1 MSETRQTARGASWWT
16 LPMTTHLEKALRF
29 RSLHVA
35 GSPLLLCNAWDVAGA
50 RIVEAAGAAAIA
62 TTSAGVAW
70 SLGAPDGDRVDRRL
84 AVDLVARVAAAVDLP
99 VSADIETGYGDE
111 ADAVGQ
117 TVRDV
122 LAAGAVGVNLEDALH
137 GGSAPLRSIVE
148 QASRIAAARRAADE
162 SGVPLYI
169 NARVDT
175 YLRAVGDPAV
185 RLDETLARAAAY
197 VEAGAD
203 GVFVPGL
210 TDLSTI
216 SALVEKAGV
225 PVNVLAGPGAPDV
238 AALAER
244 GVARI
249 SLGSSVAEAAY
260 AVARRAALELL
271 GTGTYTALTDALDYS
286 EVNGLLAKT

>member
-1 MSETRQTARGASWWT
+1 M
-16 LPMTTHLEKALRF
+16 MTHVEKALLF

-35 GSPLLLCNAWDVAGA
+35 GSPLLLANAWDAASA
-50 RIVEAAGAAAIA
+50 RIVEAAGASAIA

-70 SLGAPDGDRVDRRL
+70 SLGAPDGDRLDRSL
-84 AVDLVARVAAAVDLP
+84 ALDLVARVAAAVD
-99 VSADIETGYGDE
+99 VSVTADIEAGY
-111 ADAVGQ
+111 ADDADGVAQ
-117 TVRDV
+117 TVRTV
-122 LAAGAVGVNLEDALH
+122 LEAGAVGVNLEDAHH
-137 GGSAPLRSIVE
+137 GGSSPLRPVQE
-148 QASRIAAARRAADE
+148 QAVRIGAARRAADE
-162 SGVPLYI
+162 NGVPLFV

-175 YLRAVGDPAV
+175 YLLSVGDPDT
-185 RLDETLARAAAY
+185 RLDETLARAATY

-216 SALVEKAGV
+216 ATIVEKAAV

-249 SLGSSVAEAAY
+249 SMGSSVAQAAY

-271 GTGTYTALTDALDYS
+271 GSGTYTTLTDALDYA
-286 EVNGLLAKT
+286 EINALLAYT

>member
-1 MSETRQTARGASWWT
+1 
-16 LPMTTHLEKALRF
+16 MTTHVEKALLF

-35 GSPLLLCNAWDVAGA
+35 GRPLLLSNAWDAASA
-50 RIVEAAGAAAIA
+50 RIVEAAGASAIA

-70 SLGAPDGDRVDRRL
+70 SLGAPDGDRLDRRL
-84 AVDLVARVAAAVDLP
+84 ALDVVARVADAVDVP
-99 VSADIETGYGDE
+99 VSADIEAGY
-111 ADAVGQ
+111 ADDTDGVAQ
-117 TVRDV
+117 TVRAV
-122 LAAGAVGVNLEDALH
+122 LDARAVGVNLEDAHH
-137 GGSAPLRSIVE
+137 GGPTPLRPLQE
-148 QASRIAAARRAADE
+148 QAARISAARRAADE
-162 SGVPLYI
+162 SGIPLFI
-169 NARVDT
+169 NARIDT
-175 YLRAVGDPAV
+175 YLRSVGEPAV

-216 SALVEKAGV
+216 ATLVEKAAV

-238 AALAER
+238 AALAEQ

-260 AVARRAALELL
+260 AVARWAALELL
-271 GTGTYTALTDALDYS
+271 DSGTYTTLTNALDYS
-286 EVNGLLAKT
+286 EVNELLANT

>member
-1 MSETRQTARGASWWT
+1 
-16 LPMTTHLEKALRF
+16 MTTHLEKALRF

-35 GSPLLLCNAWDVAGA
+35 GSPLLLCNSWDVASA
-50 RIVEAAGAAAIA
+50 RIVEAAGASAIA

-70 SLGAPDGDRVDRRL
+70 SLGAPDGDRLNRRL
-84 AVDLVARVAAAVDLP
+84 AVDLVARVTAAVDIP
-99 VSADIETGYGDE
+99 VSADIETGYGIE
-111 ADAVGQ
+111 ADGVGQ
-117 TVRDV
+117 TVREV

-137 GGSAPLRSIVE
+137 DGSAPLRPIRE

-162 SGVPLYI
+162 SGVPLFV

-175 YLRAVGDPAV
+175 YLRSVGDPAA

-203 GVFVPGL
+203 GLFVPGL
-210 TDLSTI
+210 TDLPTI
-216 SALVEKAGV
+216 STLVEKVGV
-225 PVNVLAGPGAPDV
+225 PVNVLAGPGAPD
-238 AALAER
+238 ATALAEQ

-286 EVNGLLAKT
+286 EVNGLLAKI